1 MLLDRNPNY
10 LTRNPLDRA
19 SERRSDSEWLR
30 ARLEDPGTLI
40 IPLWRL
46 MPFVIE
52 TRGGEALEPGW
63 LRPGLLEGLSGPEAA
78 TVFLGMEGETAHFAA
93 DISSMPDPE
102 NEGPL
107 KGLGRFEDL
116 RGIALRLN
124 ATDAAILAQAK
135 SMIDWHARHRF
146 CAACGAESE
155 LVEAGYK
162 RLCPACNSEH
172 FPRVDPVAIVLAVRD
187 GTCLL
192 GRGPKWPEGF
202 FSALAG
208 FVEPGETI
216 EQSARREVFEETGI
230 RIRNVRF
237 HSSQPWPYASSLM
250 IGCLADAEN
259 EDIRVDEIEIAEARW
274 FPREDVKA
282 MLKGET
288 VNGYRCPPAMAIA
301 HQLLRHW
308 VYEG

>member
-10 LTRNPLDRA
+10 LTQNPLDRA
-19 SERRSDSEWLR
+19 SERRGDSEWLR

-46 MPFVIE
+46 RPFVLE
-52 TRGGEALEPGW
+52 TRGGEQLEPGW
-63 LRPGLLEGLSGPEAA
+63 LRPGLLQGLGAPDVT

-93 DISSMPDPE
+93 DISHLPDPE
-102 NEGPL
+102 ADGPL
-107 KGLGRFEDL
+107 KDLGKFEDL

-124 ATDAAILAQAK
+124 ARDAAVLAQAK

-146 CAACGAESE
+146 CAHCGAGTEQA
-155 LVEAGYK
+155 EAGYK
-162 RLCPACNSEH
+162 RLCRACGHEH
-172 FPRVDPVAIVLAVRD
+172 FPRVDPVAIVLPVRD
-187 GTCLL
+187 GVCLM

-202 FSALAG
+202 YSALAG

-216 EQSARREVFEETGI
+216 EQAAKREVFEETGV

-259 EDIRVDEIEIAEARW
+259 EDITVDETEIADARW
-274 FPREDVKA
+274 FKREDVKT
-282 MLKGET
+282 MLKGEA
-288 VNGYRCPPAMAIA
+288 VDGFRCPPAMAIA
-301 HQLLRHW
+301 HQLLKHW